1 MNTIPVFNKIEILV
15 IEGESIRKVDYDDV
29 GMYIT
34 GDYIVI
40 VEDTRNSDDTLTSRG
55 IIYDI
60 KTIKEYKTHRL

>member
-1 MNTIPVFNKIEILV
+1 MNTVPIFSKIEILV
-15 IEGESIRKVDYDDV
+15 IEGNSLKKYEYNDA

-40 VEDTRNSDDTLTSRG
+40 VEDSRNSDNSLTSRG

-60 KTIKEYKTHRL
+60 KTIKEYKTHKL